1 MSDQPTLRERIFN
14 GPTLYGPSL
23 ASASPAAVEI
33 AALAGC
39 DFVWLEVEH
48 SALDVMQLEHLCRA
62 AELHGILSLARTAD
76 PSRPWVLRPLEAGA
90 KIVLVPQVHTVEQ
103 AAAVAEWAKFPPLGK
118 RGYNTGSRGLG
129 YGAMAPTPN
138 EILENANRETVLLVQ
153 IESQEALDSVEEIAA
168 IEGVDGLFYGPGD
181 MSLDKGIPSDWDN
194 EELLAAGEHIIR
206 IARANGKISS
216 STCPTMTMAA
226 RWKQAGAN
234 MLIVGGEL
242 ALLRKAFTDRL
253 AEVRAL

>member
-1 MSDQPTLRERIFN
+1 M
-14 GPTLYGPSL
+14 
-23 ASASPAAVEI
+23 
-33 AALAGC
+33 
-39 DFVWLEVEH
+39 EH
-48 SALDVMQLEHLCRA
+48 CALDVMQLENLCRA

-76 PSRPWVLRPLEAGA
+76 PSRPWILRPLEAGA

-118 RGYNTGSRGLG
+118 RGYYTASRGLG

-138 EILENANRETVLLVQ
+138 ETLEKANRETAVLVQ
-153 IESQEALDSVEEIAA
+153 IESQQALDNVEAIAA
-168 IEGVDGLFYGPGD
+168 VEGVDGLFYGPGD

-206 IARANGKISS
+206 IARAKGKIFS
-216 STCPTMTMAA
+216 STCPTMKMAE

-234 MLIVGGEL
+234 MLVVGGDL
-242 ALLRKAFTDRL
+242 VLLRKAFMDRL
-253 AEVRAL
+253 AEVREL